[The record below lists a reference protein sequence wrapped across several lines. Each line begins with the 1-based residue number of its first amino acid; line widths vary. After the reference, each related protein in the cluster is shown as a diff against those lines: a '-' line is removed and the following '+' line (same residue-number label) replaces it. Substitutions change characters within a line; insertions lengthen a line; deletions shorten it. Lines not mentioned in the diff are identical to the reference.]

1 MSEKWPYVTGR
12 VLSSQEIDVF
22 IRLRDALPNKIV
34 LARVQ
39 LPHFIATNE
48 REYREWVD
56 QLTERYADFL
66 ICNEDSRPLA
76 VIQIENT
83 TLHPSKRRPW
93 DETLEKVVLSAKI
106 RLFRWK
112 YSELPS
118 RDAIRTAM
126 N

>member
-1 MSEKWPYVTGR
+1 MKEKWPYETGR
-12 VLSSQEIDVF
+12 ILSTQEIDLF

-39 LPHFIATNE
+39 LPHFIVTNE
-48 REYREWVD
+48 RAYREWVD

-66 ICNEDSRPLA
+66 ICKEDSKPIA
-76 VIQIENT
+76 VIQLENT

-93 DETLEKVVLSAKI
+93 DEVLERVVLSAQIK
-106 RLFRWK
+106 LYRWK

-118 RDAIRTAM
+118 RDAIRTAL